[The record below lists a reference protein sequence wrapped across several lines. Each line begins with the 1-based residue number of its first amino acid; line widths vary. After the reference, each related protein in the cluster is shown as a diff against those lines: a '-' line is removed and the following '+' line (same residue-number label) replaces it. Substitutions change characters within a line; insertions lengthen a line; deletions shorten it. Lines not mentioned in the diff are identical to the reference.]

1 MKRQKNFISADSLN
15 STGII
20 NKLADNRK
28 VVRKITYIV
37 SEAHRGVA
45 SQVNYNQKPVPAMK
59 EITVQ
64 ELHLKKKNGDS
75 FFLLDVREPFEYQIS
90 NIDGK
95 LIPLDQLSDRL
106 EEIDVQKNE
115 EVIVMCR
122 SGSRSAK
129 ATKMLIDQGFSNVK
143 NLKGGVNEWAREID
157 SSLPIY

>member
-1 MKRQKNFISADSLN
+1 
-15 STGII
+15 
-20 NKLADNRK
+20 
-28 VVRKITYIV
+28 
-37 SEAHRGVA
+37 
-45 SQVNYNQKPVPAMK
+45 MK